1 MTNIWDTEAD
11 IVNNGDGL
19 RDITPILGKTSVDEN
34 GFTHYV
40 FSKQL
45 FNNPWYSIS
54 DDEFKLFK
62 DFLEGGSRS
71 YPSDGSIPCDIV
83 AGEARKILN
92 KITEYSNNP
101 SDVYCDIAK
110 IYPKI

>member
-1 MTNIWDTEAD
+1 MTNIWDTKAD
-11 IVNNGDGL
+11 IVKNGDGL

-40 FSKQL
+40 FGKQL

-62 DFLEGGSRS
+62 DFLEG
-71 YPSDGSIPCDIV
+71 V
-83 AGEARKILN
+83 QEVILLMA
-92 KITEYSNNP
+92 
-101 SDVYCDIAK
+101 VYHVIL
-110 IYPKI
+110 